1 MGYSLFNTSLNS
13 MGYPPAFGCQIHRE
27 GRRVLHGQ
35 PDRKDTRSR
44 GRQNHECC
52 GITNALSDRS
62 SANSILFAPLCCLRA
77 LASTRVLDVGVK
89 RFRSKTPSPA
99 PVLAEA
105 PGTTAPKNHPSLT
118 RSLLLRTQA
127 PRQAIPQLCG
137 VNALSALKSYL
148 RNDRIK
154 APAMTTPS
162 LGCYRRLPS
171 HPLACVPSADVS
183 RPSGTVQCLKV

>member
-89 RFRSKTPSPA
+89 RLSVETRAGKWRLSFGEGGWGRN
-99 PVLAEA
+99 
-105 PGTTAPKNHPSLT
+105 PGKIYFILT
-118 RSLLLRTQA
+118 NPPL
-127 PRQAIPQLCG
+127 
-137 VNALSALKSYL
+137 
-148 RNDRIK
+148 DRINNLL
-154 APAMTTPS
+154 TI
-162 LGCYRRLPS
+162 Y
-171 HPLACVPSADVS
+171 LAYDAAES
-183 RPSGTVQCLKV
+183 RVLWNHERPQRPQQCK